1 MGGTGLSLSAITHC
15 ITIAASFIW
24 LRFPAPVKPPRSPQ
38 RHLQSATAQPSA
50 SFRKLFKITCLKL
63 SLKCHLDVTLAIRIG
78 DNKGDLN
85 CSFSDPHL
93 VFGGSHR
100 WGLSS
105 MCTFIGRCEKKKKEQ
120 KKENKNNHYLSCIKH
135 KNKTMTN
142 THWPQRNTS
151 TEVARAGADSRLCSP
166 AFLSIELKVSAWGR
180 CMIERCDM
188 ETRAGSHCQRHGLHL
203 TPRALSPWPPPTL
216 AAREMAFSSQLAL
229 WHFQNSSEYMFSW
242 RAYHNSYP

>member
-105 MCTFIGRCEKKKKEQ
+105 MCTFIGRCEKKKK
-120 KKENKNNHYLSCIKH
+120 NTRRRT
-135 KNKTMTN
+135 KTT
-142 THWPQRNTS
+142 TI
-151 TEVARAGADSRLCSP
+151 
-166 AFLSIELKVSAWGR
+166 FL
-180 CMIERCDM
+180 
-188 ETRAGSHCQRHGLHL
+188 
-203 TPRALSPWPPPTL
+203 ALSTKTKQWQIPTDHEGIQAQRL
-216 AAREMAFSSQLAL
+216 PVREQTVGFAPLHFWAL
-229 WHFQNSSEYMFSW
+229 S
-242 RAYHNSYP
+242 